1 MLVVVNRL
9 FVKKEMREE
18 FEAFIASRMEFLAS
32 SSVLE
37 YSLEKPVKSLL
48 GDTDH
53 YLLRSVWRD
62 DNHLQEWMRTP
73 GFREAHIK
81 LRNHQQEFYFQKNEL
96 LIYEIME
103 QGRGTP

>member
-18 FEAFIASRMEFLAS
+18 FEAFIGSRMQFIAD

-37 YSLEKPVKSLL
+37 YSLEKPVKSIL
-48 GDTDH
+48 GGTDH

-62 DNHLQEWMRTP
+62 LNHLQEWLGTP

-81 LRNHQQEFYFQKNEL
+81 LRNRQEFYFQENEL
-96 LIYEIME
+96 LYYETME
-103 QGRGTP
+103 QGKGTP